1 MRPNDRVVFN
11 AAVIRRCLHDPNVV
25 NFSGEIEKLEAG
37 GKLAVVKIDGGGSR
51 TIPVAN
57 LARSTRAHGII
68 DPTN

>member
-37 GKLAVVKIDGGGSR
+37 ESSLS
-51 TIPVAN
+51 
-57 LARSTRAHGII
+57 
-68 DPTN
+68 